1 MLPGQMRRKKEELMS
16 LHDVTKNLQPAP
28 VPVANP
34 WCDASKKLS
43 STKKLNS
50 SRVVSSSGKD
60 ELRIAIVENPKP
72 RQEKP
77 LFDFG
82 KQKGKESVKA
92 AVGDNIEI
100 KIEAIDTTV
109 DSNDKTTTYLNENGI
124 LNQGHHHANYNKS
137 KKNTQKYVENELENA
152 EGKLK
157 ETTNS
162 FQLLQLNSKQIGGV
176 SVNNA
181 DNHNINSNNNYN
193 ENRNNHYPTY
203 QKKTRHSFSN
213 NNRNYSPGV
222 PPIPLPMGFGQPFY
236 PGMYQNN
243 NGSNTSKPVSP
254 DNNSNSSNA
263 FLSNR
268 RMSMPQYDRAMLPN
282 RHYYPYMCNGFYPPM
297 PDHLGMQQMPL
308 PSRVYYGQQF
318 NETNIHDMR
327 VPVPMVLPNGVTNG
341 VPIPI
346 SPQLPVYNQQYG
358 SIRGNVPFPNMN
370 SPVSHVVEDE
380 RLNQLIYQIRY
391 YFSVENLCKDM
402 YLRRQMD
409 EKGFIPI
416 SLIKG
421 FSRVRTLSQGV
432 PSVVDYVIDHIDIIE
447 KREFDDSDDYKIRLR
462 EGWEKWLLTRS

>member
-1 MLPGQMRRKKEELMS
+1 MS

-60 ELRIAIVENPKP
+60 ELRIAILENPKP
-72 RQEKP
+72 RQEKT
-77 LFDFG
+77 LFEVG
-82 KQKGKESVKA
+82 KQKGRESVKA
-92 AVGDNIEI
+92 GVGDNTKI
-100 KIEAIDTTV
+100 KIEAIDTGV
-109 DSNDKTTTYLNENGI
+109 DNNDKKTTYPNGNGI
-124 LNQGHHHANYNKS
+124 LNQGRHHANYNKS
-137 KKNTQKYVENELENA
+137 KENTQKYVENDLENV

-162 FQLLQLNSKQIGGV
+162 FQLLSKLNSRQISEV

-181 DNHNINSNNNYN
+181 DNHNINSNSNYHESTNN
-193 ENRNNHYPTY
+193 RSPTY
-203 QKKTRHSFSN
+203 QKRARHSFSN
-213 NNRNYSPGV
+213 NRNYSPST
-222 PPIPLPMGFGQPFY
+222 PPMPLPMGFGQPFY

-243 NGSNTSKPVSP
+243 NGSNTSNPASP
-254 DNNSNSSNA
+254 NNNSNSSNA

-268 RMSMPQYDRAMLPN
+268 RMSMPQYDPAMLPN
-282 RHYYPYMCNGFYPPM
+282 RQYYPYMCNRFYPPM
-297 PDHLGMQQMPL
+297 VDHLGRQQMPL

-318 NETNIHDMR
+318 NETNIHEMR
-327 VPVPMVLPNGVTNG
+327 VPMPMVVPNGVTNG

-358 SIRGNVPFPNMN
+358 SIRGNVSSPNMH
-370 SPVSHVVEDE
+370 SPVRHIMEDE
-380 RLNQLIYQIRY
+380 RFSQLIHQIRY

-421 FSRVRTLSQGV
+421 FSRVRMLSQGV

-462 EGWEKWLLTRS
+462 EGWEKWVLTRS